1 MNLLKKKCE
10 FGKKKCEP
18 WKQNTILGLD
28 SDLELDSLETDLIL
42 DDDGDIDD
50 EDDCLEED
58 SIQAIPAPVW
68 PNR

>member
-1 MNLLKKKCE
+1 MTVRKLFCGLDSDHILLKSNN
-10 FGKKKCEP
+10 F
-18 WKQNTILGLD
+18 LGLD

>member
-1 MNLLKKKCE
+1 MVC
-10 FGKKKCEP
+10 FVITFSS
-18 WKQNTILGLD
+18 QTFLD

-42 DDDGDIDD
+42 DGDIDD

-68 PNR
+68 PKNNEENNE